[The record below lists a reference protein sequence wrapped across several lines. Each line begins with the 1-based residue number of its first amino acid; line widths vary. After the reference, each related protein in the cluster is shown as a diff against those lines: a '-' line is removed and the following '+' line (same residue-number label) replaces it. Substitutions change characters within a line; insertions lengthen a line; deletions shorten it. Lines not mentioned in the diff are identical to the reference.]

1 MARYA
6 ITRGRSGYAVPS
18 QRRHV
23 GAQLLRSGTSSAAN
37 YEEACAAESRADCIH
52 KLKIALKELRESRF
66 WLRLMLKAELR
77 TTPGI
82 QEVAQEAS
90 ELCNIVAKSIVTA
103 KTNAAKKSSAVR
115 VSHLDARE

>member
-1 MARYA
+1 
-6 ITRGRSGYAVPS
+6 
-18 QRRHV
+18 
-23 GAQLLRSGTSSAAN
+23 
-37 YEEACAAESRADCIH
+37 
-52 KLKIALKELRESRF
+52 LKIALKELRESRF